1 MTLEGGSVFW
11 GIRVVIPERLRSQVL
26 AELHHGHPGVVNMKA
41 VARSHLWWPGV
52 DKAIESCVRACAAC
66 QVSRNL
72 PAKAPLHPWAWPESP
87 WERIHV
93 DFAGP
98 IQGRM
103 LLVVTDAHSKWP
115 EVIVMNSTTAS
126 KTITVLR
133 ELFARF
139 GIPKQVVSD
148 NGPQFVSQEFALFMS
163 NEWGKAHP
171 QFPIPSSQ
179 QWSR

>member
-115 EVIVMNSTTAS
+115 EVIVPQLPRPSQFCANCLLVSGFPS
-126 KTITVLR
+126 KWCLTM
-133 ELFARF
+133 A
-139 GIPKQVVSD
+139 
-148 NGPQFVSQEFALFMS
+148 
-163 NEWGKAHP
+163 
-171 QFPIPSSQ
+171 PSSYRK
-179 QWSR
+179 SLLCLCPRMG